1 MVVSSADCG
10 VICLP
15 ENHGTA
21 HRGFL
26 FYTLSP
32 TTRLV
37 VSTNLFSTAV
47 AHVLIIL
54 GMEAL
59 EIRWNLPV
67 TEK

>member
-1 MVVSSADCG
+1 MVAPSANCR

-15 ENHGTA
+15 EKHGA
-21 HRGFL
+21 ARRGL
-26 FYTLSP
+26 RFYTLSP
-32 TTRLV
+32 TTQLV

-47 AHVLIIL
+47 GHVLIIL